1 MTREITLISLQI
13 FQNLSHILRDTCR
26 VQGHLNQ
33 TDYFAQRHD
42 CGFVAAGSI
51 CRRSHLR
58 KTILPSTSSE
68 IFVTQKSVSL
78 SLSLVVVAVVVAV
91 AVAVTC
97 RRDSNYSN
105 GSSSDFSVGATDLP
119 FVYRHYKPLH
129 APTSQTHSNSLQ
141 ASKSKPQSRIPTT
154 TTSPSTSWFSYTGPH
169 HSQCYH
175 IFIIIITYSIWLCS
189 WVHILRVRNLCT

>member
-1 MTREITLISLQI
+1 VFKGILIKPITSRNATIAELSPQDQFVEEVISARQFCPPLLLK
-13 FQNLSHILRDTCR
+13 FS
-26 VQGHLNQ
+26 
-33 TDYFAQRHD
+33 
-42 CGFVAAGSI
+42 
-51 CRRSHLR
+51 
-58 KTILPSTSSE
+58 LPK
-68 IFVTQKSVSL
+68 KSVSL
-78 SLSLVVVAVVVAV
+78 SLSLVVVVV

-154 TTSPSTSWFSYTGPH
+154 TTSPSTS
-169 HSQCYH
+169 
-175 IFIIIITYSIWLCS
+175 
-189 WVHILRVRNLCT
+189 

>member
-13 FQNLSHILRDTCR
+13 FQILSHILRDTCR

-78 SLSLVVVAVVVAV
+78 SLSLVVVAV
-91 AVAVTC
+91 AVTC

-154 TTSPSTSWFSYTGPH
+154 TTSPSTS
-169 HSQCYH
+169 
-175 IFIIIITYSIWLCS
+175 
-189 WVHILRVRNLCT
+189 